1 MLTRY
6 DHLRAATARLS
17 AQAEDQESY
26 LNNLLL
32 PLAIDGDSSAFGCD
46 ELGLQFEDC
55 FVSAKM
61 MLKAG
66 ELSRRQFD
74 ALNSLNTVLDTWS
87 SEQNAD
93 FWRRDAL
100 RGDIRWAEVRVLA
113 QKAIDFLPIRIR
125 ANEK

>member
-17 AQAEDQESY
+17 SQAEEQEFY
-26 LNNLLL
+26 LRKLLL
-32 PLAIDGDSSAFGCD
+32 PIAVDGDSPSYGCD
-46 ELGLQFEDC
+46 ELGLQFEDY

-61 MLKAG
+61 MLEAG
-66 ELSRRQFD
+66 ELSRLQFD

-87 SEQNAD
+87 GEQNAD

-100 RGDIRWAEVRVLA
+100 RDDPRWAEVRLLA
-113 QKAIDFLPIRIR
+113 QRAIDLLPIRVGGGDS
-125 ANEK
+125 